1 MQPSTTES
9 RLVRPP
15 RRGREAGSH
24 PSVGE
29 FGFVGRGAALRALA
43 GALSAAREGSGSLV
57 VVRGEPGIGKT
68 RTTCEFAA
76 KARRRGAAVLWATC
90 YEGPAASSYGP
101 WVEAL
106 SGYLSAVEPDRL
118 GELVGEWGPVLAEL
132 MPALRAVLGPSEM
145 PTPLPP
151 DSARARLFGA
161 VLALLESIPS
171 VPVLVIDDV
180 HWADADS
187 LDLLA
192 YVAARASRLL
202 IVLTFQG
209 PELDL
214 REPLAARLAAVTR
227 RRPSEY
233 LVLDSLTREESAEL
247 LRQASGQVL
256 DPGVIDLMYRQSGG
270 NPFFLHELGRQVRRH
285 GPPAKGAGRGGWR
298 LPETIR
304 QAVALRLAGLSAQT
318 RSVLDLAS
326 VFTAGFAFDELQ
338 LLTGL
343 DEERLLDSLDEA
355 LAAELIIPIGGD
367 RYDFAHSLVRDV
379 LYDQFAPSR
388 KTRLHRRLVAVLER
402 LVGDAPERQAELVR
416 QYHASAALPGADRAI
431 PHALEAAKRARAA
444 HAPGEAVTLLRL
456 ARDLVPAQDLA
467 VQAQVESELAIS
479 EAEAGLLERAPDTLK
494 SALSLLE
501 ATGAA
506 GEALAE
512 LVFRVVSTLQD
523 AFVMSSEG
531 IDSLVARALAA
542 VGERG
547 TLSWARVKLMERPRE
562 RVSSGLIHGLR
573 WLGFDSRAVTI
584 ARSEGTEMDY
594 ARSLYVAEP
603 WPVDELEA
611 LVSRVQGWRDPA
623 ARLRGLAVVLT
634 YVTLHNWMTPVAER
648 MCREFEALAVEIRS
662 IPAEAYASAGRA
674 TTWAL
679 KGEFPRALQ
688 AIDQARRLAEDAPS
702 RRTNWA
708 LAYVD
713 LVADLTLVHLE
724 RDRLRRGEEMR
735 RLAAS
740 GPTWWRILYAALAAQ
755 TFVRADAPDEARGLL
770 ADLLPLLVDTE
781 PQTVTQNGC
790 VAFAGQAI
798 WELAD
803 AELAERLLPAAAALI
818 DAGVG
823 DWYMTSNDLTVA
835 RLASLLGRRRQAGE
849 HFKRAHIRF
858 ADQQLRPLL
867 AIADYDEALARR
879 AAGRADAAAL
889 LASAKARLS
898 ELGMHGWTGPIHSKR
913 ANGKLPAGLTD
924 REAEVLKLV
933 SAGLTNHAIADQLI
947 VSVHTVE
954 RHLQNAYR
962 KIGAHNRADAAA
974 FTIRVGL

>member
-9 RLVRPP
+9 RLVQTP
-15 RRGREAGSH
+15 RGGSEADNYTSAA
-24 PSVGE
+24 E
-29 FGFVGRGAALRALA
+29 FGFVGRGAALRGLA
-43 GALSAAREGSGSLV
+43 GSLVAAQEGSGSLV
-57 VVRGEPGIGKT
+57 VIRGEPGIGKT
-68 RTTCEFAA
+68 RTAAEFAA
-76 KARRRGAAVLWATC
+76 EARRRGAIVLWATC
-90 YEGPAASSYGP
+90 YEGPAASSYAP

-106 SGYLSAVEPDRL
+106 TGYLSSVEPDRV

-132 MPALRAVLGPSEM
+132 VPALRAVVGAHD
-145 PTPLPP
+145 TPVALPP

-161 VLALLESIPS
+161 VLALLESIPG

-180 HWADADS
+180 HLADADS

-209 PELDL
+209 RELDL

-227 RRPSEY
+227 RRRSEY
-233 LVLDSLTREESAEL
+233 LLLDSLTREESAEL
-247 LRQASGQVL
+247 LRQVSGEVL
-256 DPGVIDLMYRQSGG
+256 DAGVADLMYRQSGG
-270 NPFFLHELGRQVRRH
+270 NPFFLQELGRQVRRQ
-285 GPPAKGAGRGGWR
+285 GPPAKSAGRGGWR
-298 LPETIR
+298 LPETVR

-326 VFTAGFAFDELQ
+326 VFTAGFVFGELQ

-355 LAAELIIPIGGD
+355 LSAELIVPTGED

-388 KTRLHRRLVAVLER
+388 KTRLHRRLVGVLER
-402 LVGDAPERQAELVR
+402 LVGDAPERRAELVR
-416 QYHASAALPGADRAI
+416 QYHASGALPGAERAV
-431 PHALEAAKRARAA
+431 PHALEAARRARAA

-467 VQAQVESELAIS
+467 AQAQVESELAIA
-479 EAEAGLLERAPDTLK
+479 EAEAGLLEQAPRTLE

-506 GEALAE
+506 GEAVAE
-512 LVFRVVSTLQD
+512 LVVNVVSTLQD
-523 AFVMSSEG
+523 AFVMSSEV
-531 IDSLVARALAA
+531 IDSLVERGLAA
-542 VGERG
+542 LGQRG

-562 RVSSGLIHGLR
+562 RVSSGLIQGLR
-573 WLGFDSRAVTI
+573 WLGFDSRAVEI
-584 ARSEGTEMDY
+584 ARGEGTEMDY
-594 ARSLYVAEP
+594 ARTLYVGDP

-623 ARLRGLAVVLT
+623 ARLRGMSVVLT
-634 YVTLHNWMTPVAER
+634 YVTLHCWMTPVAER
-648 MCREFEALAVEIRS
+648 VCREFEALAVEIRS
-662 IPAEAYASAGRA
+662 IPAEAYANAGRA
-674 TTWAL
+674 TFWASR
-679 KGEFPRALQ
+679 GEFPRALE
-688 AIDQARRLAEDAPS
+688 AIEQARRLAEDAPS

-713 LVADLTLVHLE
+713 LVADLTLMHLE
-724 RDRLRRGEEMR
+724 RDRRRGEEMR
-735 RLAAS
+735 LLAAN
-740 GPTWWRILYAALAAQ
+740 GPTWWRILYAAMAAQ
-755 TFVRADAPDEARGLL
+755 TFVRAGVPDDARELL
-770 ADLLPLLVDTE
+770 GDLLPLVVATE
-781 PQTVTQNGC
+781 PEDATQNGC

-803 AELAERLLPAAAALI
+803 TELAERLVPAAIALV
-818 DAGVG
+818 DARVG

-835 RLASLLGRRRQAGE
+835 RLASLLGRWRQAGE
-849 HFKRAHIRF
+849 HFKRARIRL
-858 ADQQLRPLL
+858 ANQQLRPLL

-879 AAGRADAAAL
+879 AEGRADAAAL
-889 LASAKARLS
+889 LASAKARLAR
-898 ELGMHGWTGPIHSKR
+898 LGMHGWTGLAHPRR

-933 SAGLTNHAIADQLI
+933 SAGLTNNAIAGQLV